1 MLSRLNSDQYA
12 VEGKPGFREAAK
24 KTLDNAMRLQP
35 ELPETQV
42 AQAYYQKWV
51 LRDNEGARPIFERLL
66 TRLPNDADVPGTL
79 ALITLEE
86 GRWDETSASLDK
98 AIGLNPRERT
108 LRFQAAFVRETVR
121 DFSGALRYYD
131 EALDI
136 WPDNPYLV
144 AGKAGI
150 YQSLGDLDGAD
161 ALLKNIHPTTKN
173 WANAGPNQIWYQ
185 AKLRR
190 SYSDAIRFLTNFLE
204 QGPSS
209 SGLLRASYR
218 RMLGDLQQLSGDTK
232 SANANYVQ
240 ARNEFEQLLKEQP
253 DNADSIYKELG
264 IIYAGLG
271 DKQQATSCIERAI
284 SLTPASKDA
293 WYGPKVEETQARIA
307 ARFGEKDLAI
317 SILEHLLKTSY
328 QRPITPALLRLDA
341 DFDPLRGD
349 PRFEKLAH
357 SDGK

>member
-1 MLSRLNSDQYA
+1 
-12 VEGKPGFREAAK
+12 
-24 KTLDNAMRLQP
+24 
-35 ELPETQV
+35 
-42 AQAYYQKWV
+42 
-51 LRDNEGARPIFERLL
+51 
-66 TRLPNDADVPGTL
+66 LPNDADVPGTL

-136 WPDNPYLV
+136 WPDDQYLV
-144 AGKAGI
+144 AGKAEI
-150 YQSLGDLDGAD
+150 YQLLGDLDRAD
-161 ALLKNIHPTTKN
+161 ALLKTVHPTTKN
-173 WANAGPNQIWYQ
+173 FGNAGPDQIWYQ
-185 AKLRR
+185 AKFRR
-190 SYSDAIRFLTNFLE
+190 SYSDAIRFLATFLE
-204 QGPSS
+204 QPPS
-209 SGLLRASYR
+209 LPFERCSYR
-218 RMLGDLQQLSGDTK
+218 SMLGDLQRLSGDTK

-253 DNADSIYKELG
+253 NDADSIYKELG

-293 WYGPKVEETQARIA
+293 WYGPKVEETQVRIA